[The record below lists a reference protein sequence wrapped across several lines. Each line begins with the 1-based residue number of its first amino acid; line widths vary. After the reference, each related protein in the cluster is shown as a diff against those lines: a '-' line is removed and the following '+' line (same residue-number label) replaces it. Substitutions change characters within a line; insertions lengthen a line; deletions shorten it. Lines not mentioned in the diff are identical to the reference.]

1 MPGLVWK
8 YHAERRVLALAAKP
22 NKAHEALAV
31 LAKKKAGVR
40 VLTQNIDGKCQ
51 IREIFCNPKC
61 KDLRM

>member
-1 MPGLVWK
+1 M
-8 YHAERRVLALAAKP
+8 LALAAKP